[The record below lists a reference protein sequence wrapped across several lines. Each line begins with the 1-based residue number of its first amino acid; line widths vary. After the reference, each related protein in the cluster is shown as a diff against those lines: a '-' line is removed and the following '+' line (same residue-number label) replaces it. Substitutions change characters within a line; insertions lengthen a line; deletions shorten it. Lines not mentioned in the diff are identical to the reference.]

1 MTSVKVECDC
11 GQRYAFD
18 VEPVHGRM
26 PAPVACPT
34 CGADGTAKANA
45 ILAQMPVAV
54 SRAITP
60 LAVSLAIAAPAAVAV
75 AAPAVRLA
83 AGPPLAAPI
92 PVAAAPRAMPPPLP
106 PSLPPPVAV
115 PGAVNE
121 GVCAECGGVFP
132 IQNLIKYGTATVC
145 TSCKPA
151 FLRKLALRQKGGQ
164 SGRGKDGWNGPETGL
179 HKAGQYVAFV
189 PALLCALV
197 AWHFLSIPILIFILA
212 AVVAVFGIIGGII
225 NVWGRGPVW
234 AGACVGLIT
243 SLCGFFAVSLWIH
256 FRQGDAWWIEV
267 IIAFVVGCMP
277 GILVQYLLQK
287 LIRKVS
293 GAA

>member
-1 MTSVKVECDC
+1 MTTLKVECEC

-34 CGADGTAKANA
+34 CGADGTGKANA
-45 ILAQMPVAV
+45 MLAQMPVAA
-54 SRAITP
+54 SRAIAPVAVP
-60 LAVSLAIAAPAAVAV
+60 LAV
-75 AAPAVRLA
+75 AAPAA
-83 AGPPLAAPI
+83 MAAPAPRLVGTTPRAA
-92 PVAAAPRAMPPPLP
+92 PVAVASAPYAAPPPLP

-115 PGAVNE
+115 AGAVNE
-121 GVCAECGGVFP
+121 GACAECGGVFP
-132 IQNLIKYGTATVC
+132 MQNLIKYGTATVC
-145 TSCKPA
+145 TACKPA
-151 FLRKLALRQKGGQ
+151 FLRKLALQQKGGKG
-164 SGRGKDGWNGPETGL
+164 GRGKDGWNGPETGL

-189 PALLCALV
+189 PALLCALA
-197 AWHFLSIPILIFILA
+197 AWHFLSIPILIMILS

-234 AGACVGLIT
+234 AGACVGMVT
-243 SLCGFFAVSLWIH
+243 SLCGFFGVSLWIH
-256 FRQGDAWWIEV
+256 FREGNAWWIEV